1 MTSQQLMMNHLGV
14 ALASDST
21 VTLGN
26 SGKTYSTVNKI
37 FSLGGRQPVAFMVSS
52 AANYIPAGVSW
63 ERVFG
68 LYREFRGDKELP
80 ALVDYL
86 HDFTKFIQSHESLR
100 IPAVNDVAIQTD
112 LIDEF
117 TRLVEPA
124 NQKEKMQR
132 ATMGSYGGTEIWKET
147 DLNQY
152 LEVATAKRIEHLL
165 TQARK
170 QTNQRLEDEGEEYAN
185 HIYKVKKIHRKGNV
199 KTAALEFCKRHECP
213 EMIEKIEE
221 IFLHHLCNWGKTF
234 NWRTTSRIVITGFG
248 KSELKP
254 TMCYIDVGSDI
265 VEGPFSN
272 ITRYFIRNRQN
283 YSDDGRWVKEDSD
296 NPTENLWS
304 ALGFSQG
311 FAQHDNMR
319 TMMYGVLPR
328 IYRNLRKYIP
338 SEIMTRLTK
347 QIPEMVSRIPGVGEA
362 KMEHFGK
369 LLDEEKE
376 NILGSIK
383 EVVEGEI
390 EIETMHRNSRFNSV
404 TKSLPIDELARFVE
418 KMVSLEVNMTH
429 FLDDIRSVG
438 GPIDVATVTKE
449 DGFLW
454 VQSKQN
460 HDFSI
465 NPRQSKVGRDSAN
478 LI

>member
-26 SGKTYSTVNKI
+26 GGKTYSTVNKI

-80 ALVDYL
+80 ELVDYL
-86 HDFTKFIQSHESLR
+86 HDFTKFILSQESLK

-124 NQKEKMQR
+124 YHKEKMQR

-152 LEVATAKRIEHLL
+152 LEVATAKRIEHIL
-165 TQARK
+165 TQAREA
-170 QTNQRLEDEGEEYAN
+170 TNQRLEEKGADYAN
-185 HIYKVKKIHRKGNV
+185 HIYKVKKIQSGNV
-199 KTAALEFCKRHECP
+199 KIAALEFCKRHECP
-213 EMIEKIEE
+213 EMIVKIEE
-221 IFLHHLCNWGKTF
+221 IFLHHLCNWGQNFK
-234 NWRTTSRIVITGFG
+234 WRTTSRIVITGFG

-254 TMCYIDVGSDI
+254 TMCYVDVGSDI
-265 VEGPFSN
+265 IEGPFSN

-283 YSDDGRWVKEDSD
+283 YSDDGRWIKEDSD
-296 NPTENLWS
+296 DSTEYLWS

-319 TMMYGVLPR
+319 AMMHGVLPR
-328 IYRNLRKYIP
+328 TNGNLRNYIP
-338 SEIMTRLTK
+338 AEIMKRLTK
-347 QIPEMVSRIPGVGEA
+347 QIPEMVSRIPGVGKA
-362 KMEHFGK
+362 KMEHFDK
-369 LLDEEKE
+369 MFDEEKE
-376 NILGSIK
+376 KILGSIK

-390 EIETMHRNSRFNSV
+390 DLEVNYRNSKFNSV

-454 VQSKQN
+454 VQSKQS

>member
-26 SGKTYSTVNKI
+26 TGRTYSTVNKI

-80 ALVDYL
+80 TLVDYL
-86 HDFTKFIQSHESLR
+86 HDFTKFIRSQESLR
-100 IPAVNDVAIQTD
+100 IPSVNDVAIQTD

-117 TRLVEPA
+117 TRLIEPA
-124 NQKEKMQR
+124 DQKEKMQR
-132 ATMGSYGGTEIWKET
+132 ATMGSYGGREIWKET

-152 LEVATAKRIEHLL
+152 LEVATAKRIDHILI
-165 TQARK
+165 QARDA
-170 QTNQRLEDEGEEYAN
+170 THQRLDENGEDYAN
-185 HIYKVKKIHRKGNV
+185 HIYKVKKMQLNNV
-199 KTAALEFCKRHECP
+199 NIAAKEFCKRHECP
-213 EMIEKIEE
+213 DMLGKIEE
-221 IFLHHLCNWGKTF
+221 IFLHHLCNWGKDF
-234 NWRTTSRIVITGFG
+234 SWRTTSRLVIAGFG

-265 VEGPFSN
+265 TEGPFSSV
-272 ITRYFIRNRQN
+272 TRYFIRNREN
-283 YSDDGRWVKEDSD
+283 YADDGRWLQEESD
-296 NPTENLWS
+296 DPTEYLWS

-311 FAQHDNMR
+311 FAQHDNMK

-328 IYRNLRKYIP
+328 IQRNLRNYIP
-338 SEIMTRLTK
+338 SEIMKRLEEK
-347 QIPEMVSRIPGVGEA
+347 IPEMVSKIPGVGEA
-362 KMEHFGK
+362 KMQNFSELFAK
-369 LLDEEKE
+369 EKE
-376 NILGSIK
+376 AIDESIK
-383 EVVEGEI
+383 EVVNGEMRL
-390 EIETMHRNSRFNSV
+390 EEVHRNSRFNSV

-429 FLDDIRSVG
+429 FLEDIRSVG

-465 NPRQSKVGRDSAN
+465 NPRQSKVDRDSAN
-478 LI
+478 LV